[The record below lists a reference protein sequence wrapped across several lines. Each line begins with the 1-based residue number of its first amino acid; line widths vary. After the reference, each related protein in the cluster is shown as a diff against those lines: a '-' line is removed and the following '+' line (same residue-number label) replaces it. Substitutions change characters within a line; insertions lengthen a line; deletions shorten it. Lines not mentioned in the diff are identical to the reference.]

1 MFFPNFGTES
11 LFPVMC
17 SWISSQET
25 EKLSHSFYLSVCLS
39 LCLSL
44 PLYLSLCLSLFL
56 SLSVSLSLLF
66 ICMFAR
72 LSVRLSMHPS
82 ILSSV
87 NLSFFFSS
95 RIPLLNGKFIIFLF
109 PEIRDENGYFFY
121 FPKIGG
127 EKSSGMVFTRILGTA
142 ETWRKNYGA

>member
-1 MFFPNFGTES
+1 
-11 LFPVMC
+11 MC
-17 SWISSQET
+17 SRNSSQET
-25 EKLSHSFYLSVCLS
+25 EKLSHSFSLSVCLS

-44 PLYLSLCLSLFL
+44 PLYLSLFLSLSLCL

-72 LSVRLSMHPS
+72 SSVLRPS
-82 ILSSV
+82 IHSSV
-87 NLSFFFSS
+87 HLSFFRFLFFSS

-109 PEIRDENGYFFY
+109 SEIRDEIGYFFY

-127 EKSSGMVFTRILGTA
+127 KKSSGMVFTRISGTA
-142 ETWRKNYGA
+142 YYGA